1 MGLLRPLLCL
11 VRACRCTS
19 SAVTP
24 QGYKSRQLP
33 LRTLM
38 SSRTIHHSLLTSF
51 PEKERKKWRKKR
63 EKKRGLPRFREF
75 CFSFLFKPW

>member
-19 SAVTP
+19 SVVTP

-33 LRTLM
+33 LCTLM

-51 PEKERKKWRKKR
+51 PEKERKVEKEKRK
-63 EKKRGLPRFREF
+63 EKGITEI
-75 CFSFLFKPW
+75 